1 MRNLNDLADAK
12 QLIKLAIHA
21 GRLQIKNGAEI
32 YRAEDTVLRICKSA
46 QNVSKIDAHV
56 LPSGIFVSLEFEDE
70 IITVFKSV
78 GASTTNMSKIDK
90 INTFSRNFVISTM
103 SMETAFKILNN
114 IEDENDT
121 EHFKFDIYAGFCG
134 AFFSVLFGGQ
144 LREFICA
151 YIVTFT
157 TSLILR
163 KIEPF
168 KLNFVVTNFIGAF
181 LISIFTF
188 LLYLLNLPQSVDEVI
203 IGSIM
208 ILVPGLVAT
217 NAVRDIMNSD
227 FLSGL
232 IGLTKAIFIAL
243 GIAIGVGLTLSFL
256 RL

>member
-12 QLIKLAIHA
+12 RLIKLAIHA

-32 YRAEDTVLRICKSA
+32 YRAEDTVLRICKSS
-46 QNVSKIDAHV
+46 QNVSKVDAHV
-56 LPSGIFVSLEFEDE
+56 LPSGIFVSLEFDED
-70 IITVFKSV
+70 IITVYKSV
-78 GASTTNMSKIDK
+78 GSSTTNMSKIDK
-90 INTFSRNFVISTM
+90 INTFSRNFVISEM
-103 SMETAFKILNN
+103 SLDAAFNTLNA
-114 IEDENDT
+114 IENENDV
-121 EHFKFDIYAGFCG
+121 EAFKFDIYAGFCG
-134 AFFSVLFGGQ
+134 AFFSVLFGGGF
-144 LREFICA
+144 REFICA
-151 YIVTFT
+151 YIVTFA
-157 TSLILR
+157 TSMLLR

-181 LISIFTF
+181 SISMLTA
-188 LLYLLNLPQSVDEVI
+188 LLYMLRLPKSIDEVI

-208 ILVPGLVAT
+208 ILVPGLAAT

-243 GIAIGVGLTLSFL
+243 GIAIGVGLTLRLL

>member
-1 MRNLNDLADAK
+1 MRNLNNLAEAK

-46 QNVSKIDAHV
+46 ENVSKVDAHV
-56 LPSGIFVSLEFEDE
+56 LPSGIFVSLEFDDD

-78 GASTTNMSKIDK
+78 GVSTTNMSKIDK

-103 SMETAFKILNN
+103 SMETAFKILNS
-114 IEDENDT
+114 IEEENDT
-121 EHFKFDIYAGFCG
+121 AYFKFDIYAGFCG
-134 AFFSVLFGGQ
+134 AFFSVLFGGK

-188 LLYLLNLPQSVDEVI
+188 LLYLLNLPQSMDEVI